1 MQKKVIY
8 IDDYYQLFKAI
19 RILSADKKEP
29 YAFISSADVCE
40 YACYH
45 FITDEFMDIGKISI
59 DTHDEKNA
67 YIVLVDNKSVSVSP
81 IMTDNNALLKKA
93 SGIYIDIDITKQSIV
108 DACNKAGKKV
118 VLFTLDENYDTK
130 EETDVKNNVK
140 IKRDN
145 DGDIKGFS
153 VSYSTDNRF
162 SSFSFY
168 SFDEKIVNS
177 MIDKVQAIIGRK

>member
-8 IDDYYQLFKAI
+8 IDDFYQLFESV
-19 RILSADKKEP
+19 RILSAGKKEP
-29 YAFISSADVCE
+29 YAFITSADVCE

-45 FITDEFMDIGKISI
+45 FITDELMDIGKISI

-67 YIVLVDNKSVSVSP
+67 YIVLVDDKSVSVSP
-81 IMTDNNALLKKA
+81 IMTDKNALLKKA

-118 VLFTLDENYDTK
+118 VLFTLDEDYITK
-130 EETDVKNNVK
+130 DEEEIKDNVK
-140 IKRDN
+140 ITRHN
-145 DGDIKGFS
+145 NGGMKGFS
-153 VSYSTDNRF
+153 MSYNTDNRF

-168 SFDEKIVNS
+168 SSDEKIVNS
-177 MIDKVQAIIGRK
+177 MINKVQAIIGKK

>member
-8 IDDYYQLFKAI
+8 IDDYYQLFEAVKV
-19 RILSADKKEP
+19 LSEGKKEP

-45 FITDEFMDIGKISI
+45 FITDELMDIGKISI
-59 DTHDEKNA
+59 DTHDEQNA
-67 YIVLVDNKSVSVSP
+67 YIVLVDDKSVSVSP
-81 IMTDNNALLKKA
+81 ITTDNNALLKKT

-130 EETDVKNNVK
+130 EETDVKNDAK
-140 IKRDN
+140 IKRDSN
-145 DGDIKGFS
+145 GDMKGFS
-153 VSYSTDNRF
+153 MSYNTDNRF

-168 SFDEKIVNS
+168 SSDEKIVNS
-177 MIDKVQAIIGRK
+177 MIDRVQAIIGKK

>member
-8 IDDYYQLFKAI
+8 IDDFYQLFKSV
-19 RILSADKKEP
+19 RVLSACNKRP

-40 YACYH
+40 YACYN
-45 FITDEFMDIGKISI
+45 FITDELMDIDRISI

-67 YIVLVDNKSVSVSP
+67 YIVLVDDNSVSVSP

-93 SGIYIDIDITKQSIV
+93 SGVYIDIDITKQSIV

-118 VLFTLDENYDTK
+118 VLFTLDEDYITKDEADTK
-130 EETDVKNNVK
+130 DNVK
-140 IKRDN
+140 ITRDYN
-145 DGDIKGFS
+145 GDMKGFS
-153 VSYSTDNRF
+153 ISYNTDNRL

-168 SFDEKIVNS
+168 SSDEKIVNS
-177 MIDKVQAIIGRK
+177 MIDRVQAIIGKK